1 MTQPMDARFID
12 TLFEAFHEGDAN
24 VASKSEE
31 ENNVRRVE
39 EMYRAIA
46 RNDFE
51 ALGESFADDVSL
63 EIIGP
68 PTSPMTGFHQGRQ
81 RVVEATRN
89 NFAQLEAQRPE
100 IQSVVAQG
108 DTVIVVGRER
118 GRFRPTGRD
127 YSLSWMHQFTF
138 KGGKVIRIRELFD
151 SSALLGAAGPGAQ

>member
-1 MTQPMDARFID
+1 MTQAMDSGFID

-31 ENNVRRVE
+31 ESNVRRVE
-39 EMYRAIA
+39 EVYRVIA
-46 RNDFE
+46 RDDFA
-51 ALGESFADDVSL
+51 ALGEILADDVVL

-68 PTSPMTGFHQGRQ
+68 PTSPMTGLHQGRQ
-81 RVVEATRN
+81 QVVEVTRN

-108 DTVIVVGRER
+108 DTVIVVGREQ

-127 YSLSWMHQFTF
+127 YKVDWMHQFTF
-138 KGGKVIRIRELFD
+138 KGGKVARIRELFD
-151 SSALLGAAGPGAQ
+151 SAALLSATEPGG